1 MFKDIFF
8 PLVSCFSG
16 NKLKPG
22 LWNEWFTVVSTLPKR
37 QLLLGA
43 VSCTGVVSL
52 GKLWSEEVNW
62 LEWNLCGGEELAT
75 ELAMAYIRIETRE
88 VIWCWGW
95 VLEPEI
101 TFRPEES
108 TRQQLPAGASAY
120 NITKLRDLWFLFL
133 FLPLWLSQ
141 VFDVNEFEYLG

>member
-1 MFKDIFF
+1 
-8 PLVSCFSG
+8 
-16 NKLKPG
+16 
-22 LWNEWFTVVSTLPKR
+22 
-37 QLLLGA
+37 
-43 VSCTGVVSL
+43 
-52 GKLWSEEVNW
+52 
-62 LEWNLCGGEELAT
+62 
-75 ELAMAYIRIETRE
+75 MAYIRIETRE

-108 TRQQLPAGASAY
+108 TQQQLPAGVCAY
-120 NITKLRDLWFLFL
+120 NITKLSSLIFYYFF